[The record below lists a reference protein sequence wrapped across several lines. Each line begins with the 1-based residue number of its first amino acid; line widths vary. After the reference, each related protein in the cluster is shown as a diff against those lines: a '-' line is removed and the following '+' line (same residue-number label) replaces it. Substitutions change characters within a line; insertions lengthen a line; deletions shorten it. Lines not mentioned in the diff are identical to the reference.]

1 MDKMQALPPFGWIK
15 CKYIY
20 KTGSNVDN
28 MQIQSSNNK
37 NNNKFQERTLAKL
50 QSTAKWETPG
60 KVDLKSWA
68 WVSALS
74 FPQLGSLM
82 PFLFS
87 TTTCKEKKRGKGMN
101 TNPYTPQGLL
111 RAVGRQFQQNC
122 LVFGSEPLLSH
133 SGYVITPFRHCAL
146 NSSTWETCR

>member
-1 MDKMQALPPFGWIK
+1 MWII
-15 CKYIY
+15 CKYNHPII
-20 KTGSNVDN
+20 KTITNSKREHWL
-28 MQIQSSNNK
+28 SCK
-37 NNNKFQERTLAKL
+37 

-60 KVDLKSWA
+60 KVDLKSQA

-101 TNPYTPQGLL
+101 TKPDTPQGLL
-111 RAVGRQFQQNC
+111 RTVGRQFQQNC

-146 NSSTWETCR
+146 NSSTWETCW